1 MGKRV
6 LLLLSLFLPLLLSGA
21 GKDVSVTVASQADF
35 DVLSARITKSA
46 KEGAQSIDV
55 TFREGIYFYRDN
67 QLDIRG
73 LNAPSLRI
81 SLHCSGAVFIGASE
95 GERSEYDTFV
105 RLSDLTCRERLSAPV
120 QAQGRPELVD
130 RKSGLCRVKTK
141 EKDVPAAKADG
152 LFLILTQWYRSEKY
166 PVQRIQGGYVYF
178 VCPDYASDGNPFH
191 DPDSDYKFGKVLP
204 RYELLDARSEPA
216 GCHRSTASR
225 FLTLHGCYIG
235 TFTLTG
241 ARFVGNGGR
250 DCLMQF
256 YADDAVSVEVSNCR
270 FEFIHG
276 DVVHVQRTSN
286 FRFADNVL
294 EHLWMHGVTV
304 DYFASGA
311 EFTGNRFRDTGI
323 LMDQT
328 FCIQLRGSNFHVH
341 GNVFKDFTYGAIGI
355 GTFYRESVPASA
367 SGVVEENDL
376 SCSSGFTR
384 YLMDSGAIY
393 TWTINRNVVIRK
405 NHVHDIGGYKDN
417 RGIFCDDGTV
427 NVHILENRVERIANS
442 YCIDLRRVSR
452 VAKDPQSYAKKVN
465 VGNRLEGN
473 VVDGKVRFENDDE

>member
-1 MGKRV
+1 MGKRI
-6 LLLLSLFLPLLLSGA
+6 LFLLSLFLPLALLGA
-21 GKDVSVTVASQADF
+21 GKNTSVTVASQADF
-35 DVLSARITKSA
+35 DALSASITRLA
-46 KEGAQSIDV
+46 KDGMQRIDV
-55 TFREGIYFYRDN
+55 TFREGVYFYKDN

-81 SLHCSGAVFIGASE
+81 SLECSGAVFVGASE
-95 GERSEYDTFV
+95 GPGSEFDAFV
-105 RLSDLTCRERLSAPV
+105 RLSDLTVRERLSAPV
-120 QAQGRPELVD
+120 QAQGRPTLVD
-130 RKSGLCRVKTK
+130 RRTGLCKVKTQ
-141 EKDVPAAKADG
+141 EKNVPAGKCEG
-152 LFLILTQWYRSEKY
+152 LYIVLTQWYRSGKY
-166 PVQRIQGGYVYF
+166 PVQRIQDGYVYF
-178 VCPDYASDGNPFH
+178 TCPDYVSDGNPFH

-204 RYELLDARSEPA
+204 RYELLDARSTPA
-216 GCHRSTASR
+216 GCHRSSASR

-241 ARFVGNGGR
+241 ARFIGNGGR

-256 YADDAVSVEVSNCR
+256 YANDAVSVEVSGCR
-270 FEFIHG
+270 FEYVHD

-286 FRFADNVL
+286 FRFADNTL

-311 EFTGNRFRDTGI
+311 EFTGNRFRDTGL

-341 GNVFKDFTYGAIGI
+341 DNVFTDFTYGAVGI
-355 GTFYRESVPASA
+355 GTFYRETVPASA
-367 SGVVEENDL
+367 SGVVENNDL
-376 SCSSGFTR
+376 FCTSGFTR

-393 TWTINRNVVIRK
+393 TWTINKDVVIRR
-405 NHVHDIGGYKDN
+405 NHIHDIGGYKEN

-473 VVDGKVRFENDDE
+473 VVDGKVRFENDD